1 VASGATSAADSAPD
15 PLRTLVERM
24 SLALHERGWSRM
36 PARVYVALLCDE
48 REQLTARQ
56 LTSLLGVSAAA
67 ISSAVNQLIDSGVV
81 IRDPIPGS
89 RQEHYRLAPGGILGA
104 VMRKQEASP
113 HLADLAEEGV
123 DVLGPDSPG
132 GTRLGEL
139 AEFVR
144 FIDDELRGIA
154 ERWKQRKARAAPE
167 S

>member
-1 VASGATSAADSAPD
+1 VSTAAESAPD
-15 PLRTLVERM
+15 PLRTFVERM

-56 LTSLLGVSAAA
+56 LTGLLGVSAAA
-67 ISSAVNQLIDSGVV
+67 ISSAVNQLIESGLVV
-81 IRDPIPGS
+81 RDPIPGS

-113 HLADLAEEGV
+113 HLAELAENGV
-123 DVLGPDSPG
+123 SVLGSDSPG
-132 GTRLGEL
+132 GERLSEL

-144 FIDDELRGIA
+144 FMDNELQGIS
-154 ERWKQRKARAAPE
+154 ERWKERRAARDT
-167 S
+167 

>member
-1 VASGATSAADSAPD
+1 MVLAADAAPD

-24 SLALHERGWSRM
+24 SLALYERGWSRM
-36 PARVYVALLCDE
+36 PARVYVALLCDA

-67 ISSAVNQLIDSGVV
+67 ISAAVNHLIDSGLV

-104 VMRKQEASP
+104 VMRKSEASP

-123 DVLGPDSPG
+123 DVLGLDSPG
-132 GTRLGEL
+132 GERLNEL

-144 FIDDELRGIA
+144 FIDDELRGIS
-154 ERWKQRKARAAPE
+154 ERWKQRQARDT
-167 S
+167 

>member
-1 VASGATSAADSAPD
+1 MVAPASAAAD
-15 PLRTLVERM
+15 PRRTLVEHM

-56 LTSLLGVSAAA
+56 LTALLGVSAGA
-67 ISSAVNQLIDSGVV
+67 ISSAVNQLIDSGAVV
-81 IRDPIPGS
+81 RDPIPGS

-104 VMRKQEASP
+104 VMRKTEASP

-123 DVLGPDSPG
+123 SVLGADSPG
-132 GTRLGEL
+132 ADRLNEW

-144 FIDDELRGIA
+144 FIDAELQA
-154 ERWKQRKARAAPE
+154 LADRWKQRRRCE
-167 S
+167 SA

>member
-1 VASGATSAADSAPD
+1 MSTAAESAPD
-15 PLRTLVERM
+15 PLRTFVERM

-67 ISSAVNQLIDSGVV
+67 ISSAVNQLIDTGLV

-113 HLADLAEEGV
+113 HLADLAETGV
-123 DVLGPDSPG
+123 GVLGAESPG
-132 GTRLGEL
+132 GERLGEL

-144 FIDDELRGIA
+144 FMDDELKGIS
-154 ERWKQRKARAAPE
+154 ERWKERRAQHGA
-167 S
+167 

>member
-1 VASGATSAADSAPD
+1 MVAAASAGPD
-15 PLRTLVERM
+15 PFRTLVERM
-24 SLALHERGWSRM
+24 SLALHERGWARM

-48 REQLTARQ
+48 REQLTARE
-56 LTSLLGVSAAA
+56 LTALLGVSAAA
-67 ISSAVNQLIDSGVV
+67 ISSAVNHLIDAGLV

-104 VMRKQEASP
+104 VMRKTEASP

-123 DVLGPDSPG
+123 EVLGRDSVG
-132 GTRLGEL
+132 AERLNEL

-144 FIDDELRGIA
+144 FIDAELQGIS
-154 ERWKQRKARAAPE
+154 ERWKERRRSSP

>member
-1 VASGATSAADSAPD
+1 MVSAEHSVPD

-56 LTSLLGVSAAA
+56 LTELLGVSAAA
-67 ISSAVNQLIDSGVV
+67 ISAAVNHLIDSGLLV
-81 IRDPIPGS
+81 RDPIPGS

-113 HLADLAEEGV
+113 HLADLAEEAV
-123 DVLGPDSPG
+123 AVLGARSPG
-132 GTRLGEL
+132 AERLSEL

-144 FIDDELRGIA
+144 FIDDELQGIS
-154 ERWKQRKARAAPE
+154 ERWKNRHRSEP